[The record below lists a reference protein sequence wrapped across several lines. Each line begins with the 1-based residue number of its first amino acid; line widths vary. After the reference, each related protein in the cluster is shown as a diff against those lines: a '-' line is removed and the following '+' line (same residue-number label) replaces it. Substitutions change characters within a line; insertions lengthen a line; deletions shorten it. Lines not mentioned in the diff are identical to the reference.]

1 MPILPPPAPPAPT
14 GPGAT
19 ASLPVGVPP
28 LEDAYREHSASVL
41 GLARRLLGDPSL
53 AEEVTQEVFL
63 RLWRRPERFDADRGS
78 LRSFLLAECHGRSVD
93 AIRSASARTRREQR
107 DAHRDERRPGAD
119 VAGDVC
125 DTLVHHR
132 VADLVQA
139 LPDTERE
146 AISLAYCEHLTYRE
160 VATVL
165 GAPEGT
171 VKGRIRSGLR
181 RLRADMALA
190 GIDGS

>member
-1 MPILPPPAPPAPT
+1 MPILPPPAPT

-93 AIRSASARTRREQR
+93 
-107 DAHRDERRPGAD
+107 
-119 VAGDVC
+119 VC

-165 GAPEGT
+165 GAPVGT

-181 RLRADMALA
+181 RLRAEMALA
-190 GIDGS
+190 GIDGA